1 MIRRILCFGDSN
13 TYGYC
18 ADPRDSAGGGGR
30 FTSQERWP
38 CLLQA
43 ALGPDFLVLE
53 EGLTG
58 RTTVYHD
65 AVEGVPSG
73 LESLP
78 GCLAAHAPL
87 DLLIFML
94 GTNDTKERFGAGPE
108 DIARGMERLVCMAQ
122 EAPCWRREPNILLLS
137 PPPIDPAM
145 DGLECCRCMGR
156 GCPEKSREL
165 AARYRELAARLGC
178 RFLDAGESSELSPA
192 DWMHLTRR
200 GHRLLAERLA
210 RTVPAL
216 L

>member
-18 ADPRDSAGGGGR
+18 ADPQDTAGVGGR
-30 FTSQERWP
+30 FTREERWP

-43 ALGPDFLVLE
+43 ALGPGFLVLE

-58 RTTVYHD
+58 RTTVYPD
-65 AVEGVPSG
+65 LVEGVPSG

-78 GCLAAHAPL
+78 ACLEAHTPI
-87 DLLIFML
+87 DLLLFML
-94 GTNDTKERFGAGPE
+94 GTNDTKERFGAGPD
-108 DIARGMERLVCMAQ
+108 DIARGMERLIRIAQ
-122 EAPCWRREPNILLLS
+122 AAPCWRGSQTSSCS
-137 PPPIDPAM
+137 PRRHRPG
-145 DGLECCRCMGR
+145 DGHAGVLPVHGPGLPGKVPGAGR
-156 GCPEKSREL
+156 
-165 AARYRELAARLGC
+165 RYRGLARRLGC

-210 RTVPAL
+210 QMVPAL